1 VLSVPSAALALWK
14 SDRATRL
21 DRLLAAH
28 KHVRM
33 TNSGR
38 RWVTDELNHSL
49 ILRLAS
55 EFQGFARELHDDA
68 SEAVVAA
75 LAPGDADLQAALL
88 LPYTTGRRL
97 DRGNADPGALHQD
110 FGLFGVDLWSA
121 LHRRYPSRAPKWHRQ
136 LQLLNTARNGLAH
149 DDGQRIRQVLASGW
163 LLTLPFIHRWRIG
176 LDGLATGMDD
186 VIGHY
191 VHQTLCVRPW

>member
-1 VLSVPSAALALWK
+1 MPSPALGLWK
-14 SDRATRL
+14 SDRAVCI

-28 KHVRM
+28 KHVRV

-55 EFQGFARELHDDA
+55 EFQGFARELHNDT

-75 LAPGDADLQAALL
+75 LAPGDASLQATLL
-88 LPYTTGRRL
+88 QPYQAGRRL
-97 DRGNADPGALHQD
+97 DRGNADPDTLRQD
-110 FGLFGVDLWSA
+110 FGLFGVNVWSA
-121 LHRRYPSRAPKWHRQ
+121 LGQRYPSRAPRWHRQ
-136 LQLLNTARNGLAH
+136 LRLLTTARNGLAH
-149 DDGQRIRQVLASGW
+149 ANEARIQQVVAEGW

-176 LDGLATGMDD
+176 LDGLASGMDD
-186 VIGHY
+186 VIGHH
-191 VHQTLCVRPW
+191 VHRTLGVQPW